1 MWTSLATR
9 AYFVSHVRVHTLQQ
23 AAHDPMT
30 DDTDDTREAANTLRA
45 LADARDAD
53 IAVLDDAL
61 NSALADA
68 RDWEEQLA
76 IALKQIA
83 ELERELADLRDM
95 FAQMDKLMRGYVPI
109 R

>member
-1 MWTSLATR
+1 
-9 AYFVSHVRVHTLQQ
+9 
-23 AAHDPMT
+23 MT